1 MQVSDNDQD
10 TKDDI
15 DIKVEIN
22 FDKTSN
28 SIPEISDERSVE
40 EGFVCLLCDLTYP
53 KEIELIQHVAEV
65 HGIKIQCLI
74 CNLLFKSSVEL
85 KEHAV
90 SVHDKKPLYD
100 CTECKLE
107 FVNEIEMEE
116 HVSLIH
122 ESKETF
128 KCSICDEKFTE
139 KIMLKK
145 HKKKIHRFKVYK
157 CKLCSKS
164 FKTQKL
170 MTRHNEKLCPL
181 KKCLDGFKENSH
193 ICSFC
198 GKKYTS
204 QSGLFHHVTTVHEG
218 RTFQCLLCNTGDE
231 FSETFI
237 FSFFH
242 YLNLFLLDR
251 SRI

>member
-1 MQVSDNDQD
+1 M
-10 TKDDI
+10 DI
-15 DIKVEIN
+15 DIKVETN
-22 FDKTSN
+22 FDKISK
-28 SIPEISDERSVE
+28 SLPDFSDEKSLE

-53 KEIELIQHVAEV
+53 KEDELIKHVAEV

-74 CNLLFKSSVEL
+74 CNQLFKSSVEL
-85 KEHAV
+85 KEHTAL
-90 SVHDKKPLYD
+90 VHDQKPLYR
-100 CTECKLE
+100 CSECKLE
-107 FVNEIEMEE
+107 FIDVTEMEE
-116 HVSLIH
+116 HISLIH
-122 ESKETF
+122 ERKEAF

-145 HKKKIHRFKVYK
+145 HKKEIHRFKAYK

-181 KKCLDGFKENSH
+181 KKNPNGFKENCH

-198 GKKYTS
+198 GKNYTS
-204 QSGLFHHVTTVHEG
+204 QSGLFHHVTTVHER
-218 RTFQCLLCNTGDE
+218 RTFECLLCNTGDE

-242 YLNLFLLDR
+242 YLNSFLQQ
-251 SRI
+251 